1 MGHGT
6 HAKGREEKGL
16 ASSVRGE
23 GRRWPRGSM
32 SHSPH
37 EGGPRG
43 GGGYSVVSLGFP
55 CGAEVGPVSRTALWC
70 LFACLLAHLLPYLP
84 TYLPTRGALVP
95 VLLLL
100 AASHGCRCWRCCC
113 CSEDGWHGWDVGG

>member
-1 MGHGT
+1 MGHGM

-43 GGGYSVVSLGFP
+43 GEATPLSHSASRAVRRSDLSAALR
-55 CGAEVGPVSRTALWC
+55 CG
-70 LFACLLAHLLPYLP
+70 ACLLACLLTYYLTYLP
-84 TYLPTRGALVP
+84 TYPRGFSPSFA
-95 VLLLL
+95 
-100 AASHGCRCWRCCC
+100 AAS
-113 CSEDGWHGWDVGG
+113 S